1 MHLQSPKGVERG
13 RQPPARSILH
23 SAWIRFYPLLT
34 PPSFLPPHVFVLN
47 IHLLAHLRQR
57 QLAAQV
63 FSVFI
68 RTPTRN
74 LSMYK
79 GTKHTSSL
87 YIRGEKKNKKQKTK
101 KQKQARC
108 IRHKDYTLI
117 SVHTAHCTDTMATS
131 PMAP

>member
-63 FSVFI
+63 FFSFHTHTDTQPQHVQRNQTHLKSVH
-68 RTPTRN
+68 
-74 LSMYK
+74 K
-79 GTKHTSSL
+79 
-87 YIRGEKKNKKQKTK
+87 RGEKKQKTK
-101 KQKQARC
+101 NKKT
-108 IRHKDYTLI
+108 KTSTLH
-117 SVHTAHCTDTMATS
+117 SPQRLHAHLCTYSTLH
-131 PMAP
+131 